1 MQEFLPFPDPCC
13 IVTYKSASLFPEVI
27 IWGIKK
33 KTQTLLSH
41 PQTNGIKIQE
51 LGDWSDDMGALVK
64 D

>member
-1 MQEFLPFPDPCC
+1 MQEFLPFPDLRC
-13 IVTYKSASLFPEVI
+13 IVTYKSASLFPEVVI
-27 IWGIKK
+27 GALK

-51 LGDWSDDMGALVK
+51 LGDWSDDMGVLAK